1 MLDLSPLRRAW
12 RNFFADRCPMM
23 AAAIAY
29 QVLFA
34 IVPVTALLVAAAGFA
49 LSAPDV
55 RNQVVQYVVERIPLD
70 RNLVIDA
77 IRSVAQSGTPL
88 TFAGT
93 LLLLW
98 TAVGMLSTVRDSL
111 NSAWGV
117 RGGGIVHQ
125 KLIDV
130 ASVIGLTLL
139 LLFSVAGT
147 TALHGMASPSTT
159 MLGRASTD
167 FDRVWDLFAG
177 SVPAFATFAAFLL
190 AYRFLPNVRQGFRDV
205 LPGTLLGTVLFEAG
219 KHGFTLYVAR
229 FNRYEMLYGSLG
241 AVLLFQLWI
250 YVSALILLAGA
261 ELNAAARRPE

>member
-1 MLDLSPLRRAW
+1 
-12 RNFFADRCPMM
+12 MM

-34 IVPVTALLVAAAGFA
+34 IVPLTALLVAAIGFA
-49 LSAPDV
+49 LRAPDV
-55 RNQVVQYVVERIPLD
+55 RGQVVRWVLGRIPLD

-77 IRSVAQSGTPL
+77 IRAVAQSGTPL

-98 TAVGMLSTVRDSL
+98 TAVGMFSTVRDSL
-111 NSAWGV
+111 NYAWGV

-147 TALHGMASPSTT
+147 TALHGVTSPGTAF
-159 MLGRASTD
+159 LGRPSPE
-167 FDRVWDLFAG
+167 FDHVWDLITG
-177 SVPAFATFAAFLL
+177 GVPAFATYAAFLF
-190 AYRFLPNVRQGFRDV
+190 AYRYLPNVRHGFRDV
-205 LPGTLLGTVLFEAG
+205 LPGTLLGALLFELG

-229 FNRYEMLYGSLG
+229 FNRYEVLYGSLG

-261 ELNAAARRPE
+261 ELNAAARRRDEPDGVTAR

>member
-1 MLDLSPLRRAW
+1 MLDLSRLPRAW

-34 IVPVTALLVAAAGFA
+34 IVPLTALVVAATGFA
-49 LSAPDV
+49 LRAPDL
-55 RNQVVQYVVERIPLD
+55 RGQVVQWVVERIPLD
-70 RNLVIDA
+70 RSLVIDA
-77 IRSVAQSGTPL
+77 IRAVANSGTPL
-88 TFAGT
+88 TFVGT

-98 TAVGMLSTVRDSL
+98 TAVGMFSTVRDSL
-111 NSAWGV
+111 NFAWGV

-130 ASVIGLTLL
+130 ASVLGLTLL

-147 TALHGMASPSTT
+147 SALHGVASPSTT
-159 MLGRASTD
+159 FLGYPSPD
-167 FDRVWDLFAG
+167 FDHVWNLIAG
-177 SVPAFATFAAFLL
+177 GVPAFATYAAFHL
-190 AYRFLPNVRQGFRDV
+190 AYRYLPNVRHGFRDV
-205 LPGTLLGTVLFEAG
+205 LPGTLFGAALFELG

-229 FNRYEMLYGSLG
+229 FNHYEVLYGSLG

-250 YVSALILLAGA
+250 YLSAVILLAGA
-261 ELNAAARRPE
+261 ELNAAARR